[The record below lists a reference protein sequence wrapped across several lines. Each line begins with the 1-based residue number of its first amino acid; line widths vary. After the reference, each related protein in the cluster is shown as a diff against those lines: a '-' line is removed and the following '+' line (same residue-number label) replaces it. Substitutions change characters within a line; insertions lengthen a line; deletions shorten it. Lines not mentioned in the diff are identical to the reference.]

1 MNRIVEAAAAP
12 AIAIVMT
19 TGANLRP
26 ASATAITMTHGRS
39 DAVPATNGKGQT
51 GMEAN
56 AIMIP
61 VGPNAIATIENAIVR
76 VETHSLATFT
86 CRAGESA
93 STFATVIASTHC
105 AAPNRE
111 HSQPLVRSELSQ
123 VVISATTMG
132 ARLIH
137 APATFGTFVSNG

>member
-1 MNRIVEAAAAP
+1 MEAAAAP

-19 TGANLRP
+19 TGANLGRAHP
-26 ASATAITMTHGRS
+26 SERITTRDRS

-86 CRAGESA
+86 CRAG
-93 STFATVIASTHC
+93 
-105 AAPNRE
+105 
-111 HSQPLVRSELSQ
+111 
-123 VVISATTMG
+123 
-132 ARLIH
+132 
-137 APATFGTFVSNG
+137 